1 MFSCQENKHET
12 KIETAQNVEMENKQY
27 ENFNL
32 IKQIKAANE
41 QINIIESKSN
51 NKHFSRKDGPRCSD
65 DMITCIMDFHG
76 SDIPATTK
84 FLM

>member
-27 ENFNL
+27 EHFNL

-41 QINIIESKSN
+41 QINIIESK
-51 NKHFSRKDGPRCSD
+51 
-65 DMITCIMDFHG
+65 
-76 SDIPATTK
+76 
-84 FLM
+84 